1 MPSIPIRPA
10 TLADIPAITAIYGH
24 SVATATA
31 SFELEPPDEAE
42 MRARMQGLLD
52 GAFPYLVAEIDGRV
66 AGYAYAALYRTRPAY
81 RLTVEDSVYVAPDL
95 QRRGVG
101 KALLERLIAECT
113 ARNHR
118 QMVAVIGDSVKQ
130 AGSIAVHKAV
140 GFALIGIMPAVG
152 FKHGRWL
159 DTVIMQ
165 RALGKGA
172 ATDP

>member
-1 MPSIPIRPA
+1 MPSVPIRPA

-24 SVATATA
+24 SVTTATA
-31 SFELEPPDEAE
+31 SFELEPPDAAE

-52 GAFPYLVAEIDGRV
+52 GGFPYLAAEIDGRI

-95 QRRGVG
+95 QRRGIG
-101 KALLERLIAECT
+101 QALLERLIAEST
-113 ARNHR
+113 TRNYR
-118 QMVAVIGDSVKQ
+118 QMVAVIGDSTQ
-130 AGSIAVHKAV
+130 QQGSIAVHKAV
-140 GFALIGIMPAVG
+140 GFELIGIMPAVG

-172 ATDP
+172 TTPP